1 MVGQPIQQ
9 RAGQGGIAEHLAP
22 PSVFEVTGHDERPPI
37 LEELKNGTHVPQHL
51 AQRATIILLAGEG
64 QTNVDIARTTKWNR
78 NTVKQWRK
86 RWAASAPKLDKI
98 EADQPRALR
107 AAIGAA
113 LEDAPRSGNPGKI
126 TNIQLALILQMVC
139 EKPEKYDVPI
149 SHWTA
154 AALAHTAIERGIVE
168 SISARQ
174 VGRYLAEADLKPHL
188 SRYWLNP
195 DVEDPKEFEA
205 NVRRICDRYTQAP
218 QLAEAGVQVHCTD
231 EMTGIK
237 AHEQTH
243 PPLPMEPGKP
253 EGLEFQYRRPR
264 DVADDRY
271 AQCRDGPSG
280 STADSADAHRSRF
293 CTTYPQCGGASA
305 RSQTYFCPG

>member
-1 MVGQPIQQ
+1 MSRSRKPVTGVAFQGFSYCSVVTAYRVHRICTPRERPTVGMVGQPIQQ

-126 TNIQLALILQMVC
+126 TNIQLALILQMAC
-139 EKPEKYDVPI
+139 EKPEKGLPLDRCRLGPHGHRTGDRREYFRPT
-149 SHWTA
+149 SR
-154 AALAHTAIERGIVE
+154 ALPRRG
-168 SISARQ
+168 
-174 VGRYLAEADLKPHL
+174 
-188 SRYWLNP
+188 
-195 DVEDPKEFEA
+195 
-205 NVRRICDRYTQAP
+205 
-218 QLAEAGVQVHCTD
+218 
-231 EMTGIK
+231 
-237 AHEQTH
+237 
-243 PPLPMEPGKP
+243 
-253 EGLEFQYRRPR
+253 
-264 DVADDRY
+264 
-271 AQCRDGPSG
+271 
-280 STADSADAHRSRF
+280 
-293 CTTYPQCGGASA
+293 
-305 RSQTYFCPG
+305 RSQTAFESLLVKS